1 MRFEGSKLVLIG
13 GAGLIGSHTADRL
26 LGETSAKPRLR

>member
-1 MRFEGSKLVLIG
+1 MRIEGSKLVLIG

-26 LGETSAKPRLR
+26 LAEDVKEILI